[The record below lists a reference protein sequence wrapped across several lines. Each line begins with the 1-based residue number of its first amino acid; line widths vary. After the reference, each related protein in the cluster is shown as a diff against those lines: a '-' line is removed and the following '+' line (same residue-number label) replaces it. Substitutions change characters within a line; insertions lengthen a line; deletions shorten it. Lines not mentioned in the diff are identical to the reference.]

1 MSIPEPIS
9 APSAYLGFPFRI
21 TTNGARQSGR
31 QLHIKELVIQT
42 LLTAEN
48 ERVFLPEFGIGLQ
61 RLLFA
66 PMTDTLW
73 DRVETRL
80 VADLSEVLRG
90 DADTSSIVVSVRPD
104 IGNAEILRIKV
115 KYRLAAI
122 DRNDSVELALSG
134 DQPLNANTQQRELL

>member
-1 MSIPEPIS
+1 MSTPESIT
-9 APSAYLGFPFRI
+9 APSAYLGFPFRV
-21 TTNGARQSGR
+21 TVNGARQSGR

-42 LLTAEN
+42 LLTSAY
-48 ERVFLPEFGIGLQ
+48 ERVFLPEFGLGLQ

-73 DRVETRL
+73 ERVETRL

-122 DRNDSVELALSG
+122 DQNDSLELALSG
-134 DQPLNANTQQRELL
+134 DQVLDSNTQQKDLL